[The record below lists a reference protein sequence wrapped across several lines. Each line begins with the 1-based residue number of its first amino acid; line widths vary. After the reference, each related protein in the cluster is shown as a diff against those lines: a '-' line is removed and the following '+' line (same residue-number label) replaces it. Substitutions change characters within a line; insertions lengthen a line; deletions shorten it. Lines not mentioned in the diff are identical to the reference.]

1 MVVLGDIGHYTEP
14 IWHLIVH
21 HVLRVKQAGDAEL
34 PLRQGEGESVVIED
48 VGRVKA
54 VVVQKLW
61 PEVVDDGAEG
71 ETRPEGAGHVLYP
84 HIVVASHHSSDPNL
98 TNAYN

>member
-1 MVVLGDIGHYTEP
+1 MCISYRGLNKITNPFEYP
-14 IWHLIVH
+14 IS
-21 HVLRVKQAGDAEL
+21 RCD
-34 PLRQGEGESVVIED
+34 VVIED